1 MLSNNRIKLF
11 HSSENLHFKTAFAA
25 DVTPNSQLEMDDIS
39 HHMSTTMALKNT
51 NKLQTATHLRQRQD
65 NQTSISDGSEIAA
78 YRKSMTEWLN
88 MTTQYYTHGKTT
100 TERKIRITKK
110 TTPED
115 SGIIDGK
122 NPAGIII
129 GGVLLAAVII
139 VLLMVYRCHQPE

>member
-1 MLSNNRIKLF
+1 
-11 HSSENLHFKTAFAA
+11 
-25 DVTPNSQLEMDDIS
+25 
-39 HHMSTTMALKNT
+39 MALKNT

-88 MTTQYYTHGKTT
+88 MTTHDYTHERTT

-129 GGVLLAAVII
+129 GGVLLVAVII
-139 VLLMVYRCHQPE
+139 VLLTVYRCHQPE